1 MLSKS
6 TDYTPGNV
14 YDSNF
19 FTSLL
24 ADDEA
29 AACAD
34 NAYASAKHVKWL
46 KEHKVKSE
54 RTKTSHCRRKANSL
68 TWLHSGTRCTVE
80 RVFRVPKLH

>member
-1 MLSKS
+1 MVKAKVRMGLRPTSMLSKS
-6 TDYTPGNV
+6 TNYTPGNV
-14 YDSNF
+14 HDSNF

-46 KEHKVKSE
+46 KEHKVESE
-54 RTKTSHCRRKANSL
+54 RTETSH
-68 TWLHSGTRCTVE
+68 
-80 RVFRVPKLH
+80 